1 MKTNIAKLLVTGAF
15 ALSLVACHEP
25 GHEGICNGDDDNDRA
40 VCIALIVG
48 AGAALK
54 LIAFSALGDDEI
66 ET

>member
-1 MKTNIAKLLVTGAF
+1 MNITKLTMAGAF
-15 ALSLVACHEP
+15 ALSLAACHEP

-54 LIAFSALGDDEI
+54 LIAFSSLSGE
-66 ET
+66 ESSPG